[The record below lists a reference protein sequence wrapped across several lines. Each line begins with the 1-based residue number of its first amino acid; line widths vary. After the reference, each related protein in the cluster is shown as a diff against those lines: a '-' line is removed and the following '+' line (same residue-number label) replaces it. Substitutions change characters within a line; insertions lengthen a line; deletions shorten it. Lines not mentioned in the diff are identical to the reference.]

1 MKYQIDE
8 KNNSALI
15 QAETKD
21 AESLGQM
28 CEQLMQKELLEL
40 CVAYMENPS
49 GCKFVVRSLS
59 DMARADEV
67 AGYLS
72 DSVGAGGG
80 QQDKAGGFISA
91 YLFQEERMKNE
102 AEKSRND
109 KAGKDDY
116 YKFLWKRLS
125 QYFAEYQVIRSE
137 EYQPQLDL
145 MGRYEKK
152 KIKLGVVRTVDFLKE
167 GTPILIRTLEGD
179 MECVSADDLF
189 IMIGI
194 DGEVYPIRQ
203 KKFEHSY
210 EFTDGEP
217 EYDSEYEPVIYNMIT
232 DEEYHL
238 TPYMKTCQAK
248 GISYIYAKQL
258 KQSVKIFTQWD
269 QSKYLKGS
277 KGDYLAV
284 RGDDFN
290 DVYIIEKSVFLRS
303 YEKC

>member
-1 MKYQIDE
+1 MRYQIDE

-15 QAETKD
+15 EAETKD
-21 AESLGQM
+21 TESLGQM
-28 CEQLMQKELLEL
+28 CELLMQKELLEL
-40 CVAYMENPS
+40 CVAYREDPS

-59 DMARADEV
+59 DTARADEV

-80 QQDKAGGFISA
+80 QQNKAGGFISA
-91 YLFQEERMKNE
+91 YLFQEERIRNE
-102 AEKSRND
+102 AEKEKND
-109 KAGKDDY
+109 KESKDDY
-116 YKFLWKRLS
+116 YKFLRKRLN

-179 MECVSADDLF
+179 MECVSAEDLF

-203 KKFEHSY
+203 EKFKHSY
-210 EFTDGEP
+210 EFTDGKP
-217 EYDSEYEPVIYNMIT
+217 EYDSEYEPVIHNMIT

-238 TPYMKTCQAK
+238 TPYMKTCRAK

-258 KQSVKIFTQWD
+258 RQPVKIFTQWD

-303 YEKC
+303 YKRC

>member
-28 CEQLMQKELLEL
+28 CEQLMQKEQLEL